1 MMAAADRLRADCAA
15 IRSAAV
21 AAVDPGR
28 LVAARLA
35 VDSGRLL
42 LDGRPFDPPVDCAAV
57 GRIVV
62 VGAGK
67 AAAGMAAGVEAVLG
81 VERLVRHRA
90 TGLVSVPE
98 EAAAGPALIEARAT
112 RPVGENLPTAA
123 VVAAT
128 REMLDL
134 VAGLG
139 PDDLAIVVISGGGS
153 ALLAAPRE
161 GVTLDEK
168 IALTRR
174 LSASGADIAALN
186 AARRELS
193 AVKGGGLARA
203 CGAGRLLAVVLS
215 DVIGDDLEVIASGP
229 CMPGVP
235 TAPPG
240 SWTTPRGCVVRHVIV
255 GSSATAVDAAARAAR
270 DLGYLV
276 RVRQAAPA
284 TPTEAAADEV
294 GARLAAEALALDAE
308 SRRDGRPRAAIEGG
322 EATVSLPADHGTGG
336 RNQQTVVAA
345 LEAVLARGAWPE
357 GMLVAS
363 VGTDGEDG
371 PTAAAGGCA
380 DAGVAAAIAAAGL
393 DLARAR
399 VRRDAHPLLAGAGGL
414 LVTGPTGTNV
424 CDVRIILA
432 RP

>member
-1 MMAAADRLRADCAA
+1 MMAAPDRLRADCAA
-15 IRSAAV
+15 IRAAAI
-21 AAVDPGR
+21 AAADPRR
-28 LVAARLA
+28 LVAMRLA
-35 VDSGRLL
+35 VADGRLL
-42 LDGRPFDPPVDCAAV
+42 VDGRPLDWPLDLDAV
-57 GRIVV
+57 PRIVV

-67 AAAGMAAGVEAVLG
+67 AAAGLAAGVEAVLG
-81 VERLVRHRA
+81 AGRLARVA
-90 TGLVSVPE
+90 GLVSVPE
-98 EAAAGPALIEARAT
+98 GATAGPAVIEARAT
-112 RPVGENLPTAA
+112 RPAGENLPTPA

-128 REMLDL
+128 REMLEL
-134 VAGLG
+134 VGGLG
-139 PDDLAIVVISGGGS
+139 SEDLAIVVISGGGS
-153 ALLAAPRE
+153 ALLTAPRE

-174 LSASGADIAALN
+174 LSAAGADIATLN

-203 CGAGRLLAVVLS
+203 SAAGRLLAVVLS

-229 CMPGVP
+229 CMPGVR

-240 SWTTPRGCVVRHVIV
+240 SWTTPGGCVVRHVIV
-255 GSSATAVDAAARAAR
+255 GSNATAVDAAAAAAG

-276 RVRQAAPA
+276 RVRHAARA
-284 TPTEAAADEV
+284 TPTEAAADDV
-294 GARLAAEALALDAE
+294 GARLAEEALELATE
-308 SRRDGRPRAAIEGG
+308 SRRDGRPRAIIEGG
-322 EATVSLPADHGTGG
+322 EATVALPVDHGTGG

-345 LEAVLARGAWPE
+345 LEAVLARGAWPV
-357 GMLVAS
+357 GLLVAS

-393 DLARAR
+393 DLALARA
-399 VRRDAHPLLAGAGGL
+399 RRDAHPLLAASGGL
-414 LVTGPTGTNV
+414 VETGPTGTNV
-424 CDVRIILA
+424 CDVRMILA